1 MFIDYITLMLINMVA
16 GLFLLAY
23 YVYQGLDD
31 THQKRWIPG
40 FGMTGGI
47 ALATGLHM
55 IWTWPIIGSFNIA
68 FGETTVLFG
77 ILFIG
82 AAVALAQGWDLL
94 TIAIYAFFAGIAAIV
109 VGLRIINLGLTRQ
122 PLLSGMGFILT
133 GLGGVFAAPT
143 LYLKTNRTWRLLGA
157 AVLIVA
163 ALIWALTGYLAYW
176 EHLDSFQKWTPAP
189 MR

>member
-16 GLFLLAY
+16 GLFLLAH
-23 YVYQGLDD
+23 YVYQGIDSP
-31 THQKRWIPG
+31 HQKRWVPG

-55 IWTWPIIGSFNIA
+55 VWTWPIGGSFNIA

-77 ILFIG
+77 VIFL
-82 AAVALAQGWDLL
+82 AAAIALAQGWELL
-94 TIAIYAFFAGIAAIV
+94 TVAIYAFFAGIAAV
-109 VGLRIINLGLTRQ
+109 VIGLRIINLGLTNQ
-122 PLLSGMGFILT
+122 PLLSGIGFILT

-143 LYLKTNRTWRLLGA
+143 FYLKTNRTWRLLGA
-157 AVLIVA
+157 AVLVA
-163 ALIWALTGYLAYW
+163 AALVWAFTGYFAYW
-176 EHLDSFQKWTPAP
+176 GHLESFQKWVPIP

>member
-16 GLFLLAY
+16 GLFILAF
-23 YVYQGLDD
+23 YVYQGLDG
-31 THQKRWIPG
+31 TNQKLWIPG

-55 IWTWPIIGSFNIA
+55 IWTWPITGSFNIA
-68 FGETTVLFG
+68 FGEMAVLFG
-77 ILFIG
+77 ILFIT
-82 AAVALAQGWDLL
+82 ASIALAQGWDLL
-94 TIAIYAFFAGIAAIV
+94 TVAIYAFFAGIAAIV
-109 VGLRIINLGLTRQ
+109 VGLRIMNLGLTQQ
-122 PLLSGMGFILT
+122 PLLAGIGFILT

-143 LYLKTNRTWRLLGA
+143 LYLKTNRTWRLIGV
-157 AVLIVA
+157 AVLIIA

-176 EHLDSFQKWTPAP
+176 AHLDTFQKWVPIP